1 LIQIVPKYGKPF
13 LARMIDEYPAYADP
27 LPDELQLPGSSFSI
41 KLQRAAFCDQDP
53 RERVQ
58 DRRDRISVGSVAHDL
73 SEGASQFPSIH
84 QSPVRCFIATP
95 GSWKNPKGIQKDEW

>member
-1 LIQIVPKYGKPF
+1 MLTSDIGDSAGR
-13 LARMIDEYPAYADP
+13 L
-27 LPDELQLPGSSFSI
+27 ELSPGWEKSE
-41 KLQRAAFCDQDP
+41 AFCDQDP